1 MGRVKHRRRHS
12 NEFREQACKLVT
24 EQGYSALRA
33 ARELGIARNTLW
45 NWLTQ
50 SGKFGLRAQQRE
62 QAIGDD
68 PRALR
73 VRVRELEH
81 RVRQLET
88 EKQILKKATA
98 FFAREQRETHP

>member
-1 MGRVKHRRRHS
+1 MGRIKHRQRHS
-12 NEFREQACKLVT
+12 REFREQACKLVT

-45 NWLTQ
+45 NWLTEN
-50 SGKFGLRAQQRE
+50 GRHGLRGQQRE
-62 QAIGDD
+62 QALGDD
-68 PRALR
+68 PRAMR
-73 VRVRELEH
+73 VRIKELEQ

-98 FFAREQRETHP
+98 FFAREKEMQP

>member
-1 MGRVKHRRRHS
+1 MSRGKHRRHS
-12 NEFREQACKLVT
+12 KEFREQACKLVT

-33 ARELGIARNTLW
+33 AKELGIARNTLW
-45 NWLTQ
+45 NWLTE
-50 SGKFGLRAQQRE
+50 SGQFGLRAQKRE

-73 VRVRELEH
+73 VRVKELEQ

-98 FFAREQRETHP
+98 FFARENRP